1 MTNGHFAQRPL
12 RGDHFAPVISLNAH
26 FAYLIYLITWLHLQ
40 LHFQL
45 GYTSKVSSLQASLR
59 EAFRSPGQL
68 VLGDFGFS
76 AYFYRSLRDR

>member
-1 MTNGHFAQRPL
+1 MATP
-12 RGDHFAPVISLNAH
+12 PPSLS
-26 FAYLIYLITWLHLQ
+26 TWPHLQ
-40 LHFQL
+40 LNFQL

-59 EAFRSPGQL
+59 EAFRSPGLL